1 MLFLSVFWLLA
12 QFPHMRRKR
21 DADLA
26 PGPRS
31 FPAEGYVII
40 HCIEE
45 DDVVAILHVVPGN
58 RDLMAVLGY

>member
-1 MLFLSVFWLLA
+1 
-12 QFPHMRRKR
+12 MRRKR

-40 HCIEE
+40 HCIEK
-45 DDVVAILHVVPGN
+45 DDVVAILHVVPGTDV
-58 RDLMAVLGY
+58 RTAITLPELSFPWVRRFGIGW